1 VFPYEVPYEVTF
13 SPSDLRA
20 RDVVAAMIFVKLV
33 GMKNF
38 RGDK

>member
-20 RDVVAAMIFVKLV
+20 YDLMAAMIFVKLV

-38 RGDK
+38 RVDK